1 MQTYTLDRSGASPL
15 YEQLYRA
22 LKADI
27 LSGAL
32 PGGSRLPSGR
42 ALAEHLGLSRVT
54 VETAYAQLLAE
65 GYLTSRP
72 RAGYFVEQLTPQELP
87 PRVSEPEAQPPE
99 PETAQ
104 SRSAQL
110 FPFSVWARLM
120 RGVLLDRRQELLR
133 PAPDAGLPA
142 LRQAVAAELYRQ
154 RGVHV
159 SPEQVYIGAGAEY
172 FYNLLIQF
180 FGHGRVYALENP
192 GHRKIAR
199 VYQANQVAVRPI
211 GMDADGV
218 IPELLEQSGAEVLHI
233 SPSHHYP
240 TGTVTPITRRQALM
254 RWLTAQPGRYLI
266 EDDYDSEFRFS
277 GLPIPTIQSMD
288 RSGRVIYMNTFSRT
302 ISPSLRISYMILP
315 RTLLPQWQAAMGFYS
330 CTVPSFEQMTLT
342 RFLAEGYFEK
352 HLSRMKKHYRAVR
365 AQLFSV
371 LHTPQ
376 AVRQCAVHDT
386 DAGLHLVLELKN
398 APAPEALRALLRQSG
413 LPDALL
419 SDFFLDAP
427 SPQAQK
433 SIVLGYADAE
443 PAQLEAALTALFTR
457 LEAREAPVCAKAARR
472 PAGR

>member
-27 LSGAL
+27 LSGVL

-398 APAPEALRALLRQSG
+398 APEPEALRALLRQSG

-457 LEAREAPVCAKAARR
+457 LEAREAPV
-472 PAGR
+472 

>member
-398 APAPEALRALLRQSG
+398 APEPEALRALLRQSG

-433 SIVLGYADAE
+433 SIVLSYADAE

-457 LEAREAPVCAKAARR
+457 LEAREAPV
-472 PAGR
+472 

>member
-87 PRVSEPEAQPPE
+87 PRVPEPEAQPPE
-99 PETAQ
+99 PKTAQ

-398 APAPEALRALLRQSG
+398 APEPEALRALLRKSG

-457 LEAREAPVCAKAARR
+457 LEAREAPV
-472 PAGR
+472 

>member
-32 PGGSRLPSGR
+32 SGGSRLPSGR

-120 RGVLLDRRQELLR
+120 RGVLLDRRQDLLR

-398 APAPEALRALLRQSG
+398 APEPEALRALLRQSG

-457 LEAREAPVCAKAARR
+457 LEAREAPV
-472 PAGR
+472 

>member
-99 PETAQ
+99 PEPAQ

-180 FGHGRVYALENP
+180 FGHRRVYALENP

-199 VYQANQVAVRPI
+199 VYQANQVAVQPI

-398 APAPEALRALLRQSG
+398 APEPEALRVLLRQSG

-457 LEAREAPVCAKAARR
+457 LEAREAPV
-472 PAGR
+472 

>member
-1 MQTYTLDRSGASPL
+1 MSHQDVVPAEGAWSHAPFSGDIADGKVWGRGASDTKCSVMAFF
-15 YEQLYRA
+15 EA
-22 LKADI
+22 
-27 LSGAL
+27 
-32 PGGSRLPSGR
+32 
-42 ALAEHLGLSRVT
+42 AE
-54 VETAYAQLLAE
+54 QLLAE

-218 IPELLEQSGAEVLHI
+218 IPELLAQSGAEVPHI
-233 SPSHHYP
+233 PPSHHCP

-398 APAPEALRALLRQSG
+398 APEPEALRVLLRQSG

-457 LEAREAPVCAKAARR
+457 LEAREAPV
-472 PAGR
+472 

>member
-32 PGGSRLPSGR
+32 PAGSRLPSGR

-398 APAPEALRALLRQSG
+398 APEPEALRALLRQSG

-457 LEAREAPVCAKAARR
+457 LEARKAPV
-472 PAGR
+472 

>member
-99 PETAQ
+99 PEPAQ

-398 APAPEALRALLRQSG
+398 APEPEALRALLRKSG

-457 LEAREAPVCAKAARR
+457 LEAREAPV
-472 PAGR
+472 

>member
-398 APAPEALRALLRQSG
+398 APEPEALRALLRKSG

-457 LEAREAPVCAKAARR
+457 LEARETPV
-472 PAGR
+472 

>member
-32 PGGSRLPSGR
+32 SGGSRLPSGR

-99 PETAQ
+99 PEPAQ

-211 GMDADGV
+211 GMDTDGV

-398 APAPEALRALLRQSG
+398 APEPEALRALLRQSG

-457 LEAREAPVCAKAARR
+457 LEAREAPV
-472 PAGR
+472 

>member
-315 RTLLPQWQAAMGFYS
+315 RTLLPQWQEAMGFYS

-376 AVRQCAVHDT
+376 AVRLCAVHDT

-398 APAPEALRALLRQSG
+398 APEPEALRALLRQSG

-419 SDFFLDAP
+419 SDFYLDAP

-457 LEAREAPVCAKAARR
+457 LEAREAPA
-472 PAGR
+472 

>member
-254 RWLTAQPGRYLI
+254 SWLTAQPGRYLI

-398 APAPEALRALLRQSG
+398 APEPEALRALLRKSG

-457 LEAREAPVCAKAARR
+457 LEAREAPV
-472 PAGR
+472 

>member
-180 FGHGRVYALENP
+180 FGHGRIYALENP

-398 APAPEALRALLRQSG
+398 APEPEVLRALLRQSG

-457 LEAREAPVCAKAARR
+457 LEAREAPV
-472 PAGR
+472 

>member
-99 PETAQ
+99 PQTAQ

-398 APAPEALRALLRQSG
+398 APEPEALRALLRQSG

-457 LEAREAPVCAKAARR
+457 LEAREAPV
-472 PAGR
+472 

>member
-27 LSGAL
+27 LSGVL

-192 GHRKIAR
+192 GHQKIAR

-398 APAPEALRALLRQSG
+398 APEPEALRALLRQSG

-443 PAQLEAALTALFTR
+443 PAQLEAALTALFTQ
-457 LEAREAPVCAKAARR
+457 LEAWEAPV
-472 PAGR
+472 

>member
-199 VYQANQVAVRPI
+199 VYQSNQVAVRPI

-398 APAPEALRALLRQSG
+398 APEPEALRALLRQSG

-457 LEAREAPVCAKAARR
+457 LEAREAPV
-472 PAGR
+472 

>member
-32 PGGSRLPSGR
+32 PAGSRLPSGR

-110 FPFSVWARLM
+110 FPFSVWAQLM

-398 APAPEALRALLRQSG
+398 APEPEALRALLRQSG

-457 LEAREAPVCAKAARR
+457 LEAREAPV
-472 PAGR
+472 

>member
-32 PGGSRLPSGR
+32 PGGSCLPSGR

-398 APAPEALRALLRQSG
+398 APEPEALRALLRQSG

-457 LEAREAPVCAKAARR
+457 LEAREAPV
-472 PAGR
+472 

>member
-398 APAPEALRALLRQSG
+398 APEPEALRALLRQSG
-413 LPDALL
+413 LPHALL

-457 LEAREAPVCAKAARR
+457 LEAREAPV
-472 PAGR
+472 

>member
-154 RGVHV
+154 RGVNV

-398 APAPEALRALLRQSG
+398 APEPEALRALLRQSG

-457 LEAREAPVCAKAARR
+457 LEAREAPV
-472 PAGR
+472 

>member
-277 GLPIPTIQSMD
+277 GLPIPTIQGMD

-398 APAPEALRALLRQSG
+398 APEPEALRALLRQSG

-457 LEAREAPVCAKAARR
+457 LEAREAPV
-472 PAGR
+472 

>member
-99 PETAQ
+99 PEPAQ

-315 RTLLPQWQAAMGFYS
+315 RTLLPQWQTAMGFYS

-398 APAPEALRALLRQSG
+398 APEPEALRALLRQSG

-443 PAQLEAALTALFTR
+443 PAQLEATLTALFTR
-457 LEAREAPVCAKAARR
+457 LEARKAPV
-472 PAGR
+472 